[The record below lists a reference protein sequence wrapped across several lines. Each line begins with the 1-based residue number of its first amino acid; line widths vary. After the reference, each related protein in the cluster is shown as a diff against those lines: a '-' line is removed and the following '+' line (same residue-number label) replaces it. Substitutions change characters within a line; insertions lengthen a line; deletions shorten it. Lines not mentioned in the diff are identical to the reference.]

1 MANIR
6 NLVIDI
12 YKDKKSGEI
21 VDFEIKDNN
30 LYNEKK
36 YKNLEIFAHCWIY
49 NNKIGYIFD
58 ICVLNEYLQKAQK
71 EPLFNEICEFAVT
84 QNGEEKETFQGS
96 FIDALK
102 YIKEMLR

>member
-6 NLVIDI
+6 NLIIDI

-36 YKNLEIFAHCWIY
+36 I
-49 NNKIGYIFD
+49 
-58 ICVLNEYLQKAQK
+58 
-71 EPLFNEICEFAVT
+71 
-84 QNGEEKETFQGS
+84 
-96 FIDALK
+96 
-102 YIKEMLR
+102 